1 MKWAALALLI
11 VLVPAL
17 GLWLR
22 SQPKSAPF
30 AWGLL
35 TFLPFVLTPWH
46 LLMAPYSTPLWGGF
60 VKGWEITA
68 LDALALAI
76 LLGSRQQWRGMVL
89 IVPFILY
96 LLAVVIA
103 LPQAR
108 FGNLALSYPIQLFRV
123 GLVFLA
129 VAQVAQLKKGE
140 QALLTGLVAGLV
152 LQAVH
157 ALLARSGGALQ
168 TGGSLGHQNLLGFM
182 SHMALM
188 PAFAMLLAGR
198 YKFTSLIGVLAGLI
212 VVALTASR
220 ATILIAGFGLGL
232 VLASSLVLR
241 FSGRKALIAVAG
253 LAAMAFATVAAFN
266 SLERRFAAQGRMEL
280 FEEDSQ
286 RIAFAKA
293 AGLMIESKP
302 LGVGP
307 NHYVFI
313 ANTEGYSARAGVN
326 WSTSNRSAIVH
337 NAFLLVWAE
346 TGHLGLL
353 TFVGLLGAAIWY
365 AFSNAIRF
373 RRDPEADMLIASGVA
388 MMCIAIHSYV
398 EWVLVLYPAQYLFAS
413 TLGMIAAS
421 RMRVRSLPRGVVVP
435 SPEPRPSPADRAI
448 PLRA

>member
-1 MKWAALALLI
+1 
-11 VLVPAL
+11 
-17 GLWLR
+17 
-22 SQPKSAPF
+22 
-30 AWGLL
+30 
-35 TFLPFVLTPWH
+35 
-46 LLMAPYSTPLWGGF
+46 
-60 VKGWEITA
+60 
-68 LDALALAI
+68 
-76 LLGSRQQWRGMVL
+76 
-89 IVPFILY
+89 
-96 LLAVVIA
+96 
-103 LPQAR
+103 
-108 FGNLALSYPIQLFRV
+108 
-123 GLVFLA
+123 
-129 VAQVAQLKKGE
+129 
-140 QALLTGLVAGLV
+140 
-152 LQAVH
+152 
-157 ALLARSGGALQ
+157 
-168 TGGSLGHQNLLGFM
+168 
-182 SHMALM
+182 
-188 PAFAMLLAGR
+188 
-198 YKFTSLIGVLAGLI
+198 
-212 VVALTASR
+212 
-220 ATILIAGFGLGL
+220 
-232 VLASSLVLR
+232 
-241 FSGRKALIAVAG
+241 
-253 LAAMAFATVAAFN
+253 
-266 SLERRFAAQGRMEL
+266 MEL